1 MLVLYP
7 MGWTACLEHAL
18 QMTANIG
25 TVHVPARVLLV
36 VDQPLLAQTITFALN
51 HGHCLTQVASSADAA
66 SSILRDWQPHLAIIN
81 MDLAEGSMLTE
92 LGYTEQVVDRV
103 PAIALTRRGDLKT
116 TLAAFGHGVDDILT
130 VPFSTEELI
139 ARVMVVL
146 RRTYRAGVEFT
157 PVLHL
162 GELEIDI
169 LNRSVRISEHE
180 LGLTSLEQNLLYLL
194 AANAGRLL
202 TRDEIL
208 DHLWGVDFVSE
219 SNIVDRH
226 VRNLRIKLQNNYR
239 QPRYI
244 ATVPGKGY
252 RFVPT
257 TAGPLASDGS

>member
-1 MLVLYP
+1 
-7 MGWTACLEHAL
+7 
-18 QMTANIG
+18 MTANLR
-25 TVHVPARVLLV
+25 TLHTPARVLLV
-36 VDQPLLAQTITFALN
+36 VDQPVLADVMTFALN
-51 HGHCLTQVASSADAA
+51 HGRCLTQVAPSATDA
-66 SSILRDWQPHLAIIN
+66 SGILRDWHPHLAIIN
-81 MDLAEGSMLTE
+81 MDRAEGSMLAD
-92 LGYTEQVVDRV
+92 LGYTEQSTDRV

-116 TLAAFGHGVDDILT
+116 KLVAFEHGVDDIIT
-130 VPFSTEELI
+130 VPFSTEELV

-146 RRTYRAGVEFT
+146 RRTYRVGVEFT

-169 LNRSVRISEHE
+169 LNRSVRISGHE

-194 AANAGRLL
+194 AANVGRLL

-239 QPRYI
+239 RPRYI

-257 TAGPLASDGS
+257 D